1 MRKLFLA
8 ILAIITVHTI
18 QAQTDSTLQQY
29 VGKYK
34 FPEGS
39 AVTEVVVILDNG
51 VLFATSVMG
60 NAELKRYEG
69 DVFEIM
75 GFNGMASFK
84 RNGDGRI
91 SGVRIEVGE
100 IVLEGNKESINWQF
114 VFVRSPGSNSFE
126 HIRTRYYWY

>member
-100 IVLEGNKESINWQF
+100 IVLEGNKESIN
-114 VFVRSPGSNSFE
+114 
-126 HIRTRYYWY
+126 

>member
-8 ILAIITVHTI
+8 ILALAAFISV
-18 QAQTDSTLQQY
+18 QAQSDSTLQQY
-29 VGKYK
+29 AGKYK

-75 GFNGMASFK
+75 GFNGIASFK

-100 IVLEGNKESINWQF
+100 IVLEGNKES
-114 VFVRSPGSNSFE
+114 
-126 HIRTRYYWY
+126 